1 MSTNV
6 GKVSKQLTNMETF
19 LEFSRNCLVLV
30 MQCKIMNLYY
40 NKKNYFKHLLVKFT
54 SKKSVQ
60 AIDLER
66 EIKSV
71 HVIVHLMSTA
81 IRQ

>member
-1 MSTNV
+1 M
-6 GKVSKQLTNMETF
+6 K
-19 LEFSRNCLVLV
+19 
-30 MQCKIMNLYY
+30 LYY
-40 NKKNYFKHLLVKFT
+40 NKIFYFKHQVDLLVKFT